1 MNTFETILIA
11 VLTFG
16 ILILIHE
23 FGHYI
28 FARIF
33 GVTIKEFSI
42 GMGPKLLWYDSK
54 KTGIRYPKKSKSG
67 ASSFLL
73 SSLGA

>member
-1 MNTFETILIA
+1 MGTFTTVVVAI
-11 VLTFG
+11 LTFG
-16 ILILIHE
+16 FLILIHE

-33 GVTIKEFSI
+33 GVTVKEFSI

-54 KTGIRYPKKSKSG
+54 KNGN
-67 ASSFLL
+67 
-73 SSLGA
+73 SLCNLRAPPRRLRFDGGRG

>member
-1 MNTFETILIA
+1 MNTFTTILVA

-16 ILILIHE
+16 FLILIHE

-33 GVTIKEFSI
+33 GVTVKEFSI
-42 GMGPKLLWYDSK
+42 GMGPKLLWYDSNDK
-54 KTGIRYPKKSKSG
+54 VFSN
-67 ASSFLL
+67 
-73 SSLGA
+73 